1 MKKTIDLLNK
11 VMELGFDRE
20 YAISGIDA
28 SLDDVLGFDN
38 RKSLME
44 EMISEEL
51 YNDILSG
58 FECEKEFE

>member
-20 YAISGIDA
+20 YALSVIDA

>member
-20 YAISGIDA
+20 YALSGIDA

-38 RKSLME
+38 RKSIME

>member
-58 FECEKEFE
+58 FKCEKEFE

>member
-11 VMELGFDRE
+11 VIELGFDRE
-20 YAISGIDA
+20 YALSGIDA
-28 SLDDVLGFDN
+28 SLDDTLGFDN
-38 RKSLME
+38 RKPLME

>member
-20 YAISGIDA
+20 YALSGIDA

>member
-11 VMELGFDRE
+11 VIELGFDRE
-20 YAISGIDA
+20 YALSGIDA

>member
-51 YNDILSG
+51 YNDILSD

>member
-11 VMELGFDRE
+11 VIELGFDRE

>member
-20 YAISGIDA
+20 YALSGIDA

-44 EMISEEL
+44 ETISEEL